1 MPTRHAAGRG
11 VGGNARKRASPM
23 AAFLIALVMVATC
36 ADAGPRR
43 RPADRRAAEIPATST
58 AAGRVEGASGNE
70 RDAVRSPS
78 RDTGHLD
85 ELALGK
91 EAYAR
96 FDNEDALEHYRRA
109 VEGQP
114 DDVEAL
120 WRLALAC
127 ADVGKAHEDVDR
139 KEAEELYRQ
148 GVTAA
153 RRAVATSPGT
163 PNAHFVLAVC
173 LGRLALVE
181 GGRTRIRLSKEVK
194 KEAERTIELDPA
206 HDGAYV
212 VLGRWNE
219 AIATLGWF
227 RKAVGG
233 VIYGSLASGVTVAK
247 AAEMFRKA
255 VELDP
260 RRPGH
265 RLEYARALIELGRY
279 SEARRELRTC
289 LELPRVQWDDPG
301 SKAEAARLLKDIE
314 GKKDE
319 G

>member
-1 MPTRHAAGRG
+1 
-11 VGGNARKRASPM
+11 M
-23 AAFLIALVMVATC
+23 AAFLIALVVVTTS
-36 ADAGPRR
+36 ADARPRC
-43 RPADRRAAEIPATST
+43 RPA
-58 AAGRVEGASGNE
+58 
-70 RDAVRSPS
+70 DAVRSPS
-78 RDTGHLD
+78 GETGPRD

-96 FDNEDALEHYRRA
+96 FDNEGALEHYRKA
-109 VEGQP
+109 VEGHP

-127 ADVGKAHEDVDR
+127 ADVGKAREDVER
-139 KEAEELYRQ
+139 GKAEELYRQ
-148 GVTAA
+148 GVAAA
-153 RRAVATSPGT
+153 RRAVAAGPDT

-181 GGRTRIRLSKEVK
+181 GGKARIRLAKEVK
-194 KEAERTIELDPA
+194 KEAERTIELEPR

-212 VLGRWNE
+212 VLGRWND
-219 AIATLGWF
+219 AVATLGWF
-227 RKAVGG
+227 RRAVGG
-233 VIYGSLASGVTVAK
+233 VIYGGLPSGGTVEK

-260 RRPGH
+260 TRPGH
-265 RLEYARALIELGRY
+265 HLEYARALIELRRY
-279 SEARRELRTC
+279 SEARKELRTC
-289 LELPRVQWDDPG
+289 LELPRVQWDDPA

>member
-1 MPTRHAAGRG
+1 M
-11 VGGNARKRASPM
+11 V
-23 AAFLIALVMVATC
+23 AFLVALVVVATS
-36 ADAGPRR
+36 ADARPRR
-43 RPADRRAAEIPATST
+43 GPEDRRAAETSAPSS
-58 AAGRVEGASGNE
+58 AAV
-70 RDAVRSPS
+70 
-78 RDTGHLD
+78 

-96 FDNEDALEHYRRA
+96 FDNEGALEHYRKA
-109 VEGQP
+109 VEGRP

-127 ADVGKAHEDVDR
+127 ADVGKAREDADR
-139 KEAEELYRQ
+139 KEAVELYRE
-148 GVTAA
+148 GVAAA

-181 GGRTRIRLSKEVK
+181 GGKTRIRLAREVER
-194 KEAERTIELDPA
+194 EAERTIELDPA

-219 AIATLGWF
+219 AVATVGWF
-227 RKAVGG
+227 RRAVGG
-233 VIYGSLASGVTVAK
+233 VIYGSLPSGATVGK

-260 RRPGH
+260 RQPGH
-265 RLEYARALIELGRY
+265 RLEYARALAELGRY
-279 SEARRELRTC
+279 SEARKELRAC
-289 LELPRVQWDDPG
+289 LELPRVQWDDPAA
-301 SKAEAARLLKDIE
+301 KAEAARLLREIE
-314 GKKDE
+314 GKED
-319 G
+319 GG

>member
-1 MPTRHAAGRG
+1 MP
-11 VGGNARKRASPM
+11 
-23 AAFLIALVMVATC
+23 AFLIALVVAGTP
-36 ADAGPRR
+36 AQARPR
-43 RPADRRAAEIPATST
+43 PE
-58 AAGRVEGASGNE
+58 AAG
-70 RDAVRSPS
+70 AVQSPS
-78 RDTGHLD
+78 HETGHRD

-96 FDNEDALEHYRRA
+96 FDNEAALEHFRSA
-109 VEGQP
+109 VEVHP

-120 WRLALAC
+120 WRLGLAC
-127 ADVGKAHEDVDR
+127 AEVGKAREDVDR
-139 KEAEELYRQ
+139 QKAEELYRE

-153 RRAVATSPGT
+153 RRAVAAGPDT

-173 LGRLALVE
+173 LGRLALLE
-181 GGRTRIRLSKEVK
+181 GGKRRIRLANEVK
-194 KEAERTIELDPA
+194 KEAERTIELEPR

-212 VLGRWNE
+212 VLGRWND
-219 AIATLGWF
+219 AVATLGWF
-227 RKAVGG
+227 RRAVGG
-233 VIYGSLASGVTVAK
+233 VIYGGLPSGGTVEK

-260 RRPGH
+260 TRPGH
-265 RLEYARALIELGRY
+265 HLEYARALIQLRRY
-279 SEARRELRTC
+279 PEASRQLRAC
-289 LELPRVQWDDPG
+289 LELPRVQWDDPA

>member
-1 MPTRHAAGRG
+1 LGP
-11 VGGNARKRASPM
+11 VPFLSSPM
-23 AAFLIALVMVATC
+23 AAFLIALVVVATS
-36 ADAGPRR
+36 ADAGPRHC
-43 RPADRRAAEIPATST
+43 PADRRAAEIAAASS
-58 AAGRVEGASGNE
+58 AAGRVAGTSGNE

-78 RDTGHLD
+78 RETGPRD
-85 ELALGK
+85 ELVLGK

-96 FDNEDALEHYRRA
+96 FDNEDALEHYRKA
-109 VEGQP
+109 AEGRP

-127 ADVGKAHEDVDR
+127 ADVGKAREDADR
-139 KEAEELYRQ
+139 KGAEELYRQ

-153 RRAVATSPGT
+153 RRAVATSPDT

-181 GGRTRIRLSKEVK
+181 GGKTRIRLSKEVK
-194 KEAERTIELDPA
+194 MEAERTIELDPA

-227 RKAVGG
+227 QKAVGG
-233 VIYGSLASGVTVAK
+233 VIYGSLPSGATVAK

-260 RRPGH
+260 GRPGH

-279 SEARRELRTC
+279 SEARKQLRTC
-289 LELPRVQWDDPG
+289 LELPRVQWDDPA

-314 GKKDE
+314 GKRDE

>member
-1 MPTRHAAGRG
+1 MD
-11 VGGNARKRASPM
+11 
-23 AAFLIALVMVATC
+23 AFLIALVVVATSSSPPGE
-36 ADAGPRR
+36 AGHR
-43 RPADRRAAEIPATST
+43 
-58 AAGRVEGASGNE
+58 
-70 RDAVRSPS
+70 
-78 RDTGHLD
+78 D

-96 FDNEDALEHYRRA
+96 FDNEDALEHYRNA
-109 VEGQP
+109 VESRP
-114 DDVEAL
+114 DDAEAL
-120 WRLALAC
+120 WRLGLAC
-127 ADVGKAHEDVDR
+127 ADVGKAREDVDR
-139 KEAEELYRQ
+139 REAKDLYRQ

-153 RRAVATSPGT
+153 RRAVAASPDT

-181 GGRTRIRLSKEVK
+181 GGKARVRLANEVK
-194 KEAERTIELDPA
+194 KEAERTIELNPR

-212 VLGRWNE
+212 VLGRWND
-219 AIATLGWF
+219 AVATLGWF
-227 RKAVGG
+227 RRAVGG
-233 VIYGSLASGVTVAK
+233 VIYGGLPGGTTVDK

-279 SEARRELRTC
+279 SEARMELRTC
-289 LELPRVQWDDPG
+289 LELPRVQWDDPA
-301 SKAEAARLLKDIE
+301 SQAEAARLLKDIE
-314 GKKDE
+314 GKKNE

>member
-1 MPTRHAAGRG
+1 
-11 VGGNARKRASPM
+11 M
-23 AAFLIALVMVATC
+23 AAFLIALVVVATP
-36 ADAGPRR
+36 ADAGLR
-43 RPADRRAAEIPATST
+43 RPADRRAAEMAGASS
-58 AAGRVEGASGNE
+58 AAGRVEGGAGNE
-70 RDAVRSPS
+70 RDAVRSTS
-78 RDTGHLD
+78 GETGPHD

-96 FDNEDALEHYRRA
+96 FDNEDALEHYRKA
-109 VEGQP
+109 VEGHP

-127 ADVGKAHEDVDR
+127 ADVGKAREDVDR

-153 RRAVATSPGT
+153 RRAVATSPDT

-181 GGRTRIRLSKEVK
+181 GGETRIRLSKEVK
-194 KEAERTIELDPA
+194 KEAESTIALDPT

-212 VLGRWNE
+212 ILGRWND

-227 RKAVGG
+227 KKAVGG
-233 VIYGSLASGVTVAK
+233 VIYGGVPSGATVEK

-255 VELDP
+255 VDLDP

-265 RLEYARALIELGRY
+265 HLEYARALIELGRY
-279 SEARRELRTC
+279 SEARKQLRTC
-289 LELPRVQWDDPG
+289 LELPRVQWDDPA

-314 GKKDE
+314 GESDE